1 MPDEKQI
8 LSKLVSSFVTF
19 KAVGVGKIPTPKK
32 QTPEGQSGQTAQT
45 TQTGTAK
52 PATPK

>member
-8 LSKLVSSFVTF
+8 LTKLVSSFVTF
-19 KAVGVGKIPTPKK
+19 KAVGVGQILTPKK
-32 QTPEGQSGQTAQT
+32 QATGAQSEQTVQT
-45 TQTGTAK
+45 TQTSTSK